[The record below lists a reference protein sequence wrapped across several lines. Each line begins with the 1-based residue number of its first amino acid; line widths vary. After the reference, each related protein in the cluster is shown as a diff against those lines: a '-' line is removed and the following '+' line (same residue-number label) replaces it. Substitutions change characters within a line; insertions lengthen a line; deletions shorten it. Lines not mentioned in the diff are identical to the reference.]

1 MPKVP
6 LYNAQGELVGDFD
19 LDDAVFG
26 ADVNEALL
34 HQAVT
39 MQLAGM
45 RQGTVATKTRAMVS
59 GGGRKPW
66 RQKGTGRARH
76 GSSRSPIWTKGGITF
91 GPQPRDYKYNLPK
104 KARRVAIKS
113 ALSAKVRDG
122 EVLIVEGL
130 HFDAPKTKEMAA
142 LLGKMNVN
150 RSAIVVLA
158 EEDANAKKSARNIP
172 GIAPMIPADLNVYDV
187 LRHKNLVLTADAA
200 KMVGEVFA

>member
-26 ADVNEALL
+26 AEVNEALL

-45 RQGTVATKTRAMVS
+45 RQGTVATKSRGMVS

-76 GSSRSPIWTKGGITF
+76 GSTRSPIWTKGGVVF
-91 GPQPRDYKYNLPK
+91 GPQPRDYKFNLPK

-130 HFDAPKTKEMAA
+130 HFEAPKTKEMAA
-142 LLGKMNVN
+142 LLGKMNVD
-150 RSAIVVLA
+150 RSAIVVMA
-158 EEDANAKKSARNIP
+158 EEDANVVLSARNIP
-172 GIAPMIPADLNVYDV
+172 GISCMIPTDLNVYDV
-187 LRHKNLVLTADAA
+187 LRHKNLILTADAA
-200 KMVGEVFA
+200 KVVGEVFA